1 LGIPNSCVANEVDV
15 DAREAEFIP
24 LLAVITLECFV
35 EEHVHNGGAN
45 ALVSRTRNA
54 AAILMPTMIPRLQYF
69 LSTDSAL
76 RISFVLCKELLR
88 GIILLKTP
96 KTNDA
101 QKKLMVLWFYMT
113 R

>member
-1 LGIPNSCVANEVDV
+1 
-15 DAREAEFIP
+15 
-24 LLAVITLECFV
+24 
-35 EEHVHNGGAN
+35 
-45 ALVSRTRNA
+45 
-54 AAILMPTMIPRLQYF
+54 MPTMIPRLQYF

>member
-24 LLAVITLECFV
+24 LLDVITLECFV

-54 AAILMPTMIPRLQYF
+54 AAI
-69 LSTDSAL
+69 
-76 RISFVLCKELLR
+76 
-88 GIILLKTP
+88 
-96 KTNDA
+96 
-101 QKKLMVLWFYMT
+101 
-113 R
+113 